1 MERRNS
7 NLFST
12 SKNIDDQI
20 FTTIPRI
27 LIHKH
32 NFSIIE
38 IEMKKLL
45 MTIFPTFS
53 DNNYRNSLFIMSF
66 SYFLYFTF
74 YMIDF
79 FRIIQNFVYFEFSRE
94 KISRFRESI
103 DDLGSIDQIFT
114 TTSPYY
120 NSHNFRS
127 VIKIKIGAD
136 KLPISNLFST
146 SKKKI
151 RRTKVERVSTIS
163 IDQISGPD
171 SAQTFPRRSSNE
183 LRALRAIFIVT
194 PTNNVPPVY
203 RLSPMINRDRAI
215 RAFDTRS

>member
-20 FTTIPRI
+20 FTTTPRI

-79 FRIIQNFVYFEFSRE
+79 FRIIQNFVYFEFSTRE
-94 KISRFRESI
+94 KISR
-103 DDLGSIDQIFT
+103 
-114 TTSPYY
+114 
-120 NSHNFRS
+120 
-127 VIKIKIGAD
+127 
-136 KLPISNLFST
+136 
-146 SKKKI
+146 
-151 RRTKVERVSTIS
+151 TIEH
-163 IDQISGPD
+163 
-171 SAQTFPRRSSNE
+171 RRSRIDRSDFYDDF
-183 LRALRAIFIVT
+183 AI
-194 PTNNVPPVY
+194 
-203 RLSPMINRDRAI
+203 L
-215 RAFDTRS
+215 